1 LRKYALGRVR
11 LILSQLEF
19 KIYSQ
24 VEIPGCSVYQNARTN
39 HAYEYR
45 SFGRYGINK
54 EKYSLLN
61 AGQKLQIPYL
71 IIQGTNDA
79 AVKMEEF
86 DLLKKHFS
94 KAKTRLF

>member
-1 LRKYALGRVR
+1 VFS
-11 LILSQLEF
+11 IL
-19 KIYSQ
+19 K
-24 VEIPGCSVYQNARTN
+24 NARTN
-39 HAYEYR
+39 QMMPMNIEVEDME
-45 SFGRYGINK
+45 INK

>member
-1 LRKYALGRVR
+1 MMPMNIEVLKIWK
-11 LILSQLEF
+11 LIKKSTVCLMLVKAS
-19 KIYSQ
+19 
-24 VEIPGCSVYQNARTN
+24 N
-39 HAYEYR
+39 
-45 SFGRYGINK
+45 
-54 EKYSLLN
+54 
-61 AGQKLQIPYL
+61 PYL